1 MDQLF
6 LMGHIENT
14 RQNMEKS
21 NWKVFVRTQSYLKPY
36 VIRYVFFVLVS
47 GLGQFLTF
55 SSVGVFLK
63 EIVLMVSSSTSD
75 FTIQKG
81 ILYLLATFC
90 FTCFM
95 GFGIFNIKKIEQK
108 IRVTL
113 RKEMLNGYIHSDE
126 KEVEKISD
134 TEVMNRMSMD
144 LTKMVDLVGWIMA
157 GSIYMPVISGFLSVI
172 YLCHVDF
179 RIALLCIFISV
190 IEYYLLRLFSK
201 KRMQAMQGITL
212 SKNEIVNFLNEEIDG
227 AKEVR
232 TYGLLTKFRELLDQ
246 KIVKLNQYVRRY
258 NAMNAT
264 RLFVSMFYIEC
275 IEEVVL
281 LIVGAYLSSIG
292 AIVFANIMIAIQLSD
307 QINQMIVATSILKMF
322 VDEYAIH
329 EKRVFEIIDL
339 KPQIE
344 TRKIDKDSV
353 LRMEQVC
360 FSYDKKEVLHDISF
374 AIQKNQKIGIV
385 GESGS
390 GKSTIMKLLLGLYK
404 PSFGTVSKMQ
414 NLSISYMPQD
424 SSMFFTSVKN
434 NIALSSQGSMKKIE
448 ESSLDAGANAFI
460 EKKEDGY
467 DHMIQSGEEGFSGG
481 ECQRISLARMFYQD
495 ADVFVLDEPTS
506 ALDVKTEKSIQNIVD
521 KISDKTIVVVTHRLS
536 FVENFDRIFVVDNG
550 KIVEEGT
557 HQQLLDQQ
565 GVYASMYRKGAVT
578 VETAQKKRKNS

>member
-6 LMGHIENT
+6 LMERIENT
-14 RQNMEKS
+14 RQTMEKS

-36 VIRYVFFVLVS
+36 VVPYVFFVLVS

-63 EIVLMVSSSTSD
+63 EIVLMVSLNTSD

-179 RIALLCIFISV
+179 RIAFLCIFISV

-201 KRMQAMQGITL
+201 KRMLAMQGITL

-232 TYGLLTKFRELLDQ
+232 TYGLLTKFRELIDQ

-565 GVYASMYRKGAVT
+565 GVYASMYRKQNG
-578 VETAQKKRKNS
+578 S

>member
-6 LMGHIENT
+6 LMEHIRNT

-144 LTKMVDLVGWIMA
+144 LIKMVDLVGWIMA

-179 RIALLCIFISV
+179 RIALLCVFISV

-201 KRMQAMQGITL
+201 KRMLTMQGITL

-307 QINQMIVATSILKMF
+307 QINQMIVATSVLKMF

-434 NIALSSQGSMKKIE
+434 NISLSSQGSMKKIE

-565 GVYASMYRKGAVT
+565 GVYASMYRKQNG
-578 VETAQKKRKNS
+578 S

>member
-1 MDQLF
+1 
-6 LMGHIENT
+6 
-14 RQNMEKS
+14 MEKS

-36 VIRYVFFVLVS
+36 VISYIFFVLVS

-134 TEVMNRMSMD
+134 AEVMNRMSMD

-179 RIALLCIFISV
+179 RIAFLCVFISV

-201 KRMQAMQGITL
+201 KRMLTMQAITL

-232 TYGLLTKFRELLDQ
+232 TYGLLTKFRKLLDQ

-307 QINQMIVATSILKMF
+307 QINQMIVASSVLKMF

-460 EKKEDGY
+460 EKKEDEY
-467 DHMIQSGEEGFSGG
+467 DYVIQSGEEGFSGG

-557 HQQLLDQQ
+557 HQQLLGQQ
-565 GVYASMYRKGAVT
+565 GVYASMYRKQNG
-578 VETAQKKRKNS
+578 S

>member
-6 LMGHIENT
+6 LMEHIRNT

-134 TEVMNRMSMD
+134 AEVMNRMSMD
-144 LTKMVDLVGWIMA
+144 LIKMVDLVGWIMA

-179 RIALLCIFISV
+179 RIAFLCIFISV

-201 KRMQAMQGITL
+201 KRMLAMQGITL

-232 TYGLLTKFRELLDQ
+232 TYGLLTKFRELIDQ

-307 QINQMIVATSILKMF
+307 QINQMIVATSVLKMF
-322 VDEYAIH
+322 VDEYTIH

-434 NIALSSQGSMKKIE
+434 NISLSSQGSMKKIE

-481 ECQRISLARMFYQD
+481 ECQRISLARMFYQN

-550 KIVEEGT
+550 RIVEEGT

-565 GVYASMYRKGAVT
+565 GVYASMYRKQNG
-578 VETAQKKRKNS
+578 S

>member
-6 LMGHIENT
+6 LMEHIRNT

-21 NWKVFVRTQSYLKPY
+21 SWKVFVRTQSYLKPY
-36 VIRYVFFVLVS
+36 VISYIFFVLVS

-108 IRVTL
+108 IRITL

-134 TEVMNRMSMD
+134 AEVMNRMSMD
-144 LTKMVDLVGWIMA
+144 LIKMVDLVGWIMA

-179 RIALLCIFISV
+179 RIAFLCIFISV

-201 KRMQAMQGITL
+201 KRMLAMQGITL

-232 TYGLLTKFRELLDQ
+232 IYGLLTKFRELLDQ

-434 NIALSSQGSMKKIE
+434 NISLSSQGSMKKIE
-448 ESSLDAGANAFI
+448 ESSLDAGAKAFI
-460 EKKEDGY
+460 EKEEDGY

-481 ECQRISLARMFYQD
+481 ECQRISLARMFYQN

-550 KIVEEGT
+550 RIVEEGT
-557 HQQLLDQQ
+557 HQQLLNQQ
-565 GVYASMYRKGAVT
+565 GVYASMYRKQNG
-578 VETAQKKRKNS
+578 S

>member
-1 MDQLF
+1 
-6 LMGHIENT
+6 
-14 RQNMEKS
+14 MEKS

-36 VIRYVFFVLVS
+36 VVPYVFFVLVS

-63 EIVLMVSSSTSD
+63 EIVLMVSLNTSD

-134 TEVMNRMSMD
+134 AEVMNRMSMD
-144 LTKMVDLVGWIMA
+144 LIKMVDLVGWIMA

-179 RIALLCIFISV
+179 RIAFLCIFISV

-201 KRMQAMQGITL
+201 KRMLAMQGITL

-232 TYGLLTKFRELLDQ
+232 TYGLLTKFRELIDQ

-307 QINQMIVATSILKMF
+307 QINQMIVATSVLKMF

-434 NIALSSQGSMKKIE
+434 NISLSSQGSMKKIE

-467 DHMIQSGEEGFSGG
+467 DHMIQSGKEGFSGG

-565 GVYASMYRKGAVT
+565 GVYASMYRKQNG
-578 VETAQKKRKNS
+578 S

>member
-6 LMGHIENT
+6 LMEHIRNT

-21 NWKVFVRTQSYLKPY
+21 NWKVFARTQSYLKPY
-36 VIRYVFFVLVS
+36 VISYIFFVLVS

-126 KEVEKISD
+126 KEVEMISD
-134 TEVMNRMSMD
+134 AEVMNRMSMD

-179 RIALLCIFISV
+179 RIALLCVFISV

-201 KRMQAMQGITL
+201 KRMLTMQGITL

-307 QINQMIVATSILKMF
+307 QINQMIVASSVLKMF
-322 VDEYAIH
+322 VDEYAVY

-434 NIALSSQGSMKKIE
+434 NISLSSQGSMKKIE

-481 ECQRISLARMFYQD
+481 ECQRISLARMFYQN

-550 KIVEEGT
+550 RVVEEGT
-557 HQQLLDQQ
+557 HQQLLNQQ
-565 GVYASMYRKGAVT
+565 GVYASMYRKQNG
-578 VETAQKKRKNS
+578 S

>member
-6 LMGHIENT
+6 LMEHIRNT

-63 EIVLMVSSSTSD
+63 EIVLMVSSNTSD

-179 RIALLCIFISV
+179 RIAFLCIFISV
-190 IEYYLLRLFSK
+190 IEYYLLKLFSK
-201 KRMQAMQGITL
+201 KRMLAMQGITL

-322 VDEYAIH
+322 VDEYAVY

-448 ESSLDAGANAFI
+448 ESSLDAGAKAFI

-467 DHMIQSGEEGFSGG
+467 DHTIQSGEEGFSGG
-481 ECQRISLARMFYQD
+481 ECQRISLARMFYQN
-495 ADVFVLDEPTS
+495 ADIFVLDEPTS

-565 GVYASMYRKGAVT
+565 GVYASMYRKQNG
-578 VETAQKKRKNS
+578 S

>member
-6 LMGHIENT
+6 LMEHIRNT

-36 VIRYVFFVLVS
+36 VISYIFFVLVS

-179 RIALLCIFISV
+179 RIAFLCIFISV

-201 KRMQAMQGITL
+201 KRMLAMQGITL

-232 TYGLLTKFRELLDQ
+232 TYGLLTKFRELIDQ

-307 QINQMIVATSILKMF
+307 QINQMIVATSVLKMF

-344 TRKIDKDSV
+344 TRKIDKDSA

-434 NIALSSQGSMKKIE
+434 NISLSSQGSMKKIE

-550 KIVEEGT
+550 RIVEEGT
-557 HQQLLDQQ
+557 HQQLLNQQ
-565 GVYASMYRKGAVT
+565 GVYASMYRKQNG
-578 VETAQKKRKNS
+578 S

>member
-6 LMGHIENT
+6 LMEHIRNT

-36 VIRYVFFVLVS
+36 VVPYVFFVLVS

-201 KRMQAMQGITL
+201 KRMLAMQGITL

-434 NIALSSQGSMKKIE
+434 NISLSSQGSMKKIE

-565 GVYASMYRKGAVT
+565 GVYASMYRKQNG
-578 VETAQKKRKNS
+578 S

>member
-21 NWKVFVRTQSYLKPY
+21 NWKVFARTQSYLKPY
-36 VIRYVFFVLVS
+36 VISYIFFVLVS

-134 TEVMNRMSMD
+134 AEVMNRMSMD

-179 RIALLCIFISV
+179 RIALLCVFISV

-201 KRMQAMQGITL
+201 KRMLTMQGITL

-307 QINQMIVATSILKMF
+307 QINQMIVATSVLKMF

-434 NIALSSQGSMKKIE
+434 NISLSSQGSMKKIE
-448 ESSLDAGANAFI
+448 ESSLDAGSNAFI

-481 ECQRISLARMFYQD
+481 ECQRISLARMFYQN
-495 ADVFVLDEPTS
+495 ADIFVLDEPTS

-557 HQQLLDQQ
+557 HQQLLNQQ
-565 GVYASMYRKGAVT
+565 GVYASMYRKQNG
-578 VETAQKKRKNS
+578 S

>member
-6 LMGHIENT
+6 LMEHIRNT

-134 TEVMNRMSMD
+134 AEVMNRMSMD
-144 LTKMVDLVGWIMA
+144 LIKMVDLVGWIMA

-179 RIALLCIFISV
+179 RIAFLCIFISV

-201 KRMQAMQGITL
+201 KRMLAMQGITL

-232 TYGLLTKFRELLDQ
+232 TYGLLTKFRELIDQ

-307 QINQMIVATSILKMF
+307 QINQMIVATSVLKMF

-434 NIALSSQGSMKKIE
+434 NISLSSQGSMKKIE

-565 GVYASMYRKGAVT
+565 GVYASVYRKQNG
-578 VETAQKKRKNS
+578 S

>member
-6 LMGHIENT
+6 LMEHIRNT

-144 LTKMVDLVGWIMA
+144 LIKMVDLVGWIMA

-179 RIALLCIFISV
+179 RIALLCVFISV

-201 KRMQAMQGITL
+201 KRMLTMQGITL

-307 QINQMIVATSILKMF
+307 QINQMIVATSVLKMF

-434 NIALSSQGSMKKIE
+434 NISLSSQGSMKKIE

-481 ECQRISLARMFYQD
+481 ECQRISLARMFYQN

-565 GVYASMYRKGAVT
+565 GVYASMYRKQNG
-578 VETAQKKRKNS
+578 S

>member
-1 MDQLF
+1 
-6 LMGHIENT
+6 
-14 RQNMEKS
+14 MEKS

-63 EIVLMVSSSTSD
+63 EIVLMVSSNTSD

-179 RIALLCIFISV
+179 RIAFLCVFISV

-201 KRMQAMQGITL
+201 KRMLTMQGITL
-212 SKNEIVNFLNEEIDG
+212 SKNEIANFLNEEIDG

-246 KIVKLNQYVRRY
+246 KIVKLNRFVRRY

-307 QINQMIVATSILKMF
+307 QINQMIVASSVLKMF

-329 EKRVFEIIDL
+329 EKRVFEIVDL

-434 NIALSSQGSMKKIE
+434 NISLSSQGSMKKIE
-448 ESSLDAGANAFI
+448 ESSLDAGAKAFI
-460 EKKEDGY
+460 DKKEDGY
-467 DHMIQSGEEGFSGG
+467 DYVIQSGEEGFSGG
-481 ECQRISLARMFYQD
+481 ECQRISLARLFYQD

-536 FVENFDRIFVVDNG
+536 FVENFDRIFVVNNG
-550 KIVEEGT
+550 EIVEEGT

-565 GVYASMYRKGAVT
+565 GVYASMYRKQNG
-578 VETAQKKRKNS
+578 S

>member
-6 LMGHIENT
+6 LMERIENT
-14 RQNMEKS
+14 RQTMEKS

-36 VIRYVFFVLVS
+36 VVPYVFFVLVS

-63 EIVLMVSSSTSD
+63 EIVLMVSLNTSD

-179 RIALLCIFISV
+179 RIAFLCIFISV

-201 KRMQAMQGITL
+201 KRMLAMQGITL

-232 TYGLLTKFRELLDQ
+232 TYGLLTKFRELIDQ

-307 QINQMIVATSILKMF
+307 QINQMIVATSVLKMF

-565 GVYASMYRKGAVT
+565 GVYASMYRKQNG
-578 VETAQKKRKNS
+578 S

>member
-1 MDQLF
+1 
-6 LMGHIENT
+6 
-14 RQNMEKS
+14 MEKS

-179 RIALLCIFISV
+179 RIAFLCIFISV

-232 TYGLLTKFRELLDQ
+232 IYGLLTKFRELLDQ

-322 VDEYAIH
+322 VDEYAVY

-448 ESSLDAGANAFI
+448 ESSLDAGAKAFI

-467 DHMIQSGEEGFSGG
+467 DHTIQSGEEGFSGG
-481 ECQRISLARMFYQD
+481 ECQRISLARMFYQN
-495 ADVFVLDEPTS
+495 ADIFVLDEPTS

-565 GVYASMYRKGAVT
+565 GVYASMYRKQNG
-578 VETAQKKRKNS
+578 S

>member
-1 MDQLF
+1 
-6 LMGHIENT
+6 
-14 RQNMEKS
+14 MEKS

-232 TYGLLTKFRELLDQ
+232 IYGLLTKFRELLDQ

-307 QINQMIVATSILKMF
+307 QINQMIVASSVLKMF

-404 PSFGTVSKMQ
+404 PSYGTVSKMQ

-434 NIALSSQGSMKKIE
+434 NISLSSQGSMKKIE
-448 ESSLDAGANAFI
+448 ESSLDAGAKAFI
-460 EKKEDGY
+460 DKKEDGY
-467 DHMIQSGEEGFSGG
+467 DYVIQSGEEGFSGG
-481 ECQRISLARMFYQD
+481 ECQRISLARMFYQN

-565 GVYASMYRKGAVT
+565 GVYASVYRKQNG
-578 VETAQKKRKNS
+578 S

>member
-1 MDQLF
+1 
-6 LMGHIENT
+6 
-14 RQNMEKS
+14 MEKS

-63 EIVLMVSSSTSD
+63 EIVLMVSLNTSD

-179 RIALLCIFISV
+179 RIAFLCIFISV

-307 QINQMIVATSILKMF
+307 QINQMIVATSVLKMF

-344 TRKIDKDSV
+344 TRKIDKDSA

-434 NIALSSQGSMKKIE
+434 NISLSSQGSMKKIE

-467 DHMIQSGEEGFSGG
+467 DHMIQSGKEGFSGG

-565 GVYASMYRKGAVT
+565 GVYASMYRKQNG
-578 VETAQKKRKNS
+578 S

>member
-6 LMGHIENT
+6 LMEHIRNT

-21 NWKVFVRTQSYLKPY
+21 SWKVFVRTQSYLKPY
-36 VIRYVFFVLVS
+36 VISYIFFVLVS

-134 TEVMNRMSMD
+134 AEVMNRMSMD
-144 LTKMVDLVGWIMA
+144 LIKMVDLVGWIMA

-179 RIALLCIFISV
+179 RIALLCVFISV

-434 NIALSSQGSMKKIE
+434 NISLSSQESMKKIE

-550 KIVEEGT
+550 RIVEEGT
-557 HQQLLDQQ
+557 HQQLLNQQ
-565 GVYASMYRKGAVT
+565 GVYASMYRKQNG
-578 VETAQKKRKNS
+578 S

>member
-1 MDQLF
+1 
-6 LMGHIENT
+6 
-14 RQNMEKS
+14 MEKS
-21 NWKVFVRTQSYLKPY
+21 SWKVFARTQSYLKPY
-36 VIRYVFFVLVS
+36 VISYIFFVLVS

-179 RIALLCIFISV
+179 RIALLCVFISM

-201 KRMQAMQGITL
+201 KRMLTMQGITL

-448 ESSLDAGANAFI
+448 ESSLDAGAKAFI

-467 DHMIQSGEEGFSGG
+467 DHTIQSGEEGFSGG
-481 ECQRISLARMFYQD
+481 ECQRISLARMFYQN
-495 ADVFVLDEPTS
+495 ADIFVLDEPTS

-565 GVYASMYRKGAVT
+565 GVYARMYRKQNG
-578 VETAQKKRKNS
+578 S

>member
-6 LMGHIENT
+6 LMEHIRNT

-63 EIVLMVSSSTSD
+63 EIVLMVSSNTSD

-179 RIALLCIFISV
+179 RIAFLCIFISV

-201 KRMQAMQGITL
+201 KRMLTMQGITL

-246 KIVKLNQYVRRY
+246 KIVKLNRFVRRY

-307 QINQMIVATSILKMF
+307 QINQMIVATSVLKMF

-434 NIALSSQGSMKKIE
+434 NISLSSQGSMKKIE

-565 GVYASMYRKGAVT
+565 GVYASMYRKQNG
-578 VETAQKKRKNS
+578 S

>member
-6 LMGHIENT
+6 LMEHIRNT

-179 RIALLCIFISV
+179 RIAFLCIFISV

-201 KRMQAMQGITL
+201 KRMLAMQGITL

-232 TYGLLTKFRELLDQ
+232 TYGLLTKFRELIDQ

-565 GVYASMYRKGAVT
+565 GVYASMYRKQNG
-578 VETAQKKRKNS
+578 S

>member
-1 MDQLF
+1 
-6 LMGHIENT
+6 
-14 RQNMEKS
+14 MEKS
-21 NWKVFVRTQSYLKPY
+21 SWKVFVRTQSYLKPY

-55 SSVGVFLK
+55 SSVGVFLE

-179 RIALLCIFISV
+179 RIALLCVFISV

-201 KRMQAMQGITL
+201 KRMLTMQGITL

-246 KIVKLNQYVRRY
+246 KIVKLNRFVRRY

-307 QINQMIVATSILKMF
+307 QINQMIVASSVLKMF

-374 AIQKNQKIGIV
+374 TIQKNQKIGIV

-434 NIALSSQGSMKKIE
+434 NISLSSQGSMKKIE
-448 ESSLDAGANAFI
+448 ESSLDAGAKAFI
-460 EKKEDGY
+460 DKKEDGY
-467 DHMIQSGEEGFSGG
+467 DYVIQSGEEGFSGG
-481 ECQRISLARMFYQD
+481 ECQRISLARMFYRD

-521 KISDKTIVVVTHRLS
+521 KIFDKTIIVVTHRLS
-536 FVENFDRIFVVDNG
+536 FVENFDKIFVVSDG

-565 GVYASMYRKGAVT
+565 GVYASMYRKQNG
-578 VETAQKKRKNS
+578 S

>member
-1 MDQLF
+1 
-6 LMGHIENT
+6 
-14 RQNMEKS
+14 MEKS

-63 EIVLMVSSSTSD
+63 EIVLMVSSNTSD

-201 KRMQAMQGITL
+201 KRMLTMQGITL

-307 QINQMIVATSILKMF
+307 QINQMIVATSVLKMF

-344 TRKIDKDSV
+344 TRKIDKDSA

-434 NIALSSQGSMKKIE
+434 NISLSSQGSMKKIE

-467 DHMIQSGEEGFSGG
+467 DHMIQSGKEGFSGG

-550 KIVEEGT
+550 RIVEEGT
-557 HQQLLDQQ
+557 HQQLLNQQ
-565 GVYASMYRKGAVT
+565 GVYASMYRKQNG
-578 VETAQKKRKNS
+578 S

>member
-1 MDQLF
+1 
-6 LMGHIENT
+6 
-14 RQNMEKS
+14 
-21 NWKVFVRTQSYLKPY
+21 
-36 VIRYVFFVLVS
+36 
-47 GLGQFLTF
+47 
-55 SSVGVFLK
+55 
-63 EIVLMVSSSTSD
+63 
-75 FTIQKG
+75 
-81 ILYLLATFC
+81 
-90 FTCFM
+90 
-95 GFGIFNIKKIEQK
+95 
-108 IRVTL
+108 
-113 RKEMLNGYIHSDE
+113 
-126 KEVEKISD
+126 
-134 TEVMNRMSMD
+134 
-144 LTKMVDLVGWIMA
+144 MA

-179 RIALLCIFISV
+179 WIAFLCVFISV
-190 IEYYLLRLFSK
+190 IKYYLLRLFSK

-232 TYGLLTKFRELLDQ
+232 IYGLLTEFQELLEK
-246 KIVKLNQYVRRY
+246 KIVRLNQFVRHY

-281 LIVGAYLSSIG
+281 LMAGAYLSSIG

-322 VDEYAIH
+322 VDENAVY
-329 EKRVFEIIDL
+329 EKRVFEIVDL

-344 TRKIDKDSV
+344 TRKIDEDSV

-390 GKSTIMKLLLGLYK
+390 GKSTIMKLLLGLYE
-404 PSFGTVSKMQ
+404 PASGTVKKMQ
-414 NLSISYMPQD
+414 NQSISYMPQD

-434 NIALSSQGSMKKIE
+434 NISLSFHGSMKKIE

-460 EKKEDGY
+460 DKKEDGY

-481 ECQRISLARMFYQD
+481 ECQRISLARMFYQG

-506 ALDVKTEKSIQNIVD
+506 SLDVKTEKSIQNIID
-521 KISDKTIVVVTHRLS
+521 KISDKTIIVVTHRLS
-536 FVENFDRIFVVDNG
+536 FVENFDRIFVVNDG

-565 GVYASMYRKGAVT
+565 GVYESMYRKQNG
-578 VETAQKKRKNS
+578 S

>member
-6 LMGHIENT
+6 LMEHIRNT

-63 EIVLMVSSSTSD
+63 EIVLMVSSNTSD

-232 TYGLLTKFRELLDQ
+232 IYGLLTKFRELLDQ

-307 QINQMIVATSILKMF
+307 QINQMIVATSVLKMF

-550 KIVEEGT
+550 RIVEEGT

-565 GVYASMYRKGAVT
+565 GVYASMYRKQNG
-578 VETAQKKRKNS
+578 S

>member
-6 LMGHIENT
+6 LMEHIRNT

-144 LTKMVDLVGWIMA
+144 LIKMVDLVGWIMA

-179 RIALLCIFISV
+179 RIALLCVFISV

-201 KRMQAMQGITL
+201 KRMLTMQGITL

-232 TYGLLTKFRELLDQ
+232 TYGLLTKFRELIDQ

-307 QINQMIVATSILKMF
+307 QINQMIVATSVLKMF

-434 NIALSSQGSMKKIE
+434 NISLSSQGSMKKIE

-565 GVYASMYRKGAVT
+565 GVYASMYRKQNG
-578 VETAQKKRKNS
+578 S